1 MENKAPQII
10 HLGSFGKDVVDTC
23 GDVGISMKRGSSHLL
38 ITSQIHAREN
48 ATVFE
53 VFWVMSGLC

>member
-10 HLGSFGKDVVDTC
+10 HLGSFGKDVVDTW

-38 ITSQIHAREN
+38 ITIQIHAWEN
-48 ATVFE
+48 ATVFV
-53 VFWVMSGLC
+53 VFWVMSGPC